1 METRV
6 VYHVSHRVATTNPQL
21 FLHFPKDSTGEE
33 TARWLLTSTEEKGTM
48 SLYGQTGETTEEAL
62 AAPAS

>member
-1 METRV
+1 MPEI
-6 VYHVSHRVATTNPQL
+6 TNR
-21 FLHFPKDSTGEE
+21 HFKHLIY
-33 TARWLLTSTEEKGTM
+33 WKQNILLLLTSHYSHFEKGKI

>member
-33 TARWLLTSTEEKGTM
+33 TLCFAILS
-48 SLYGQTGETTEEAL
+48 EAKDL
-62 AAPAS
+62 